1 MQPPRKITTLPKE
14 AIHVDSIENISDP
27 LSSMS
32 SVFSL
37 IYLLTLAYQ
46 VRTPVPAAQERLLT
60 LLNTMSP
67 VLRPGNDDKN
77 ASDSSSISSSSTS
90 SSGYSRGEILNSFVH
105 FLSPVLNGMAGMLEL
120 LSAVDA
126 FSRPQDFRDFW
137 SLEQSNLIRDF
148 IESGGPLRGMEG
160 YDVPF
165 LESFV
170 QDPSCRI
177 ALGKDKGMLLLVPG
191 DAEVGDDVW
200 WDQRDERLSVTRAR
214 NLIVTD
220 GLKNEDETY
229 LNGGSWRAVMEISS
243 AT

>member
-1 MQPPRKITTLPKE
+1 MTLSKMSISNMHAPKKSATKPRE
-14 AIHVDSIENISDP
+14 AIHVDTIQSISDP

-46 VRTPVPAAQERLLT
+46 VRTPMPDAQQRLLT
-60 LLNTMSP
+60 LLYTMSP
-67 VLRPGNDDKN
+67 ALRPGQNK
-77 ASDSSSISSSSTS
+77 T
-90 SSGYSRGEILNSFVH
+90 YSRSEILNSFVH

-137 SLEQSNLIRDF
+137 GLEQTNLIRDF
-148 IESGGPLRGMEG
+148 IETGGPLRGMEG

-165 LESFV
+165 LDSFI
-170 QDPSCRI
+170 QDSSCRI
-177 ALGKDKGMLLLVPG
+177 ALGEEKGILLLVPG
-191 DAEVGDDVW
+191 DAEVGDHVW
-200 WDQRDERLSVTRAR
+200 YDQREERITVTTAAATNLSAADV
-214 NLIVTD
+214 
-220 GLKNEDETY
+220 LKTEEGV
-229 LNGGSWRAVMEISS
+229 LLGGSWRAVMEISS